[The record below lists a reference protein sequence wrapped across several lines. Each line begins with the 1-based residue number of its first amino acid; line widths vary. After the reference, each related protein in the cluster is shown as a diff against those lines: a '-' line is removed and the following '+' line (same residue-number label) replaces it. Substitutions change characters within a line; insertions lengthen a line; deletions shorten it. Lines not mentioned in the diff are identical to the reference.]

1 MTSPKDQLTAEEQIF
16 LEQQLT
22 KEIIENERKRALI
35 LGVISFLFLLFS
47 VGITLFYNEVLSEGN
62 SLIPFYFSSGMLVI
76 LIWRAFIMRK
86 MLQTD
91 RVKKIIHDPLHGS
104 LLRYFWLFFE
114 VSFPTAILIF
124 YSNYFPVDLMIST
137 PIIWFYF
144 IIIIASV
151 LSLDFYMS
159 LFCGFTSALQYL
171 FVVFLLLGSFKGN
184 GFGENISHFIRSVIL
199 FASGGIAGVAAYQLK
214 KRIYNTYI
222 SLLERNRII
231 NLFDQ
236 QVSKEIVEE
245 LLNNYNHLGSK
256 KKFVC
261 IMFLDIRDF
270 TPFAEKRSPEE
281 IIDYQNN
288 IFSFM
293 IGIIT
298 KHNGIINQFLGDGY
312 MATFGAP
319 ITKGNDCE
327 NAFNAALE
335 IIETVNLKSKLGEI
349 PETKIGIGLHA
360 GDVVAGN
367 VGTAIRKQY
376 SISGNTVIL
385 ASRIEGLTKK
395 HSAQLLVSEEVLDNA
410 NINKNEFEF
419 LGHVNLK
426 GRETPIDIYKIL

>member
-22 KEIIENERKRALI
+22 KEIIDSERKRALI
-35 LGVISFLFLLFS
+35 LGIISFFFLLFS
-47 VGITLFYNEVLSEGN
+47 VLITLFYNEILRKGN
-62 SLIPFYFSSGMLVI
+62 SLIPFYFSSGMLVV

-86 MLQTD
+86 ILKTD
-91 RVKKIIHDPLHGS
+91 RLKRIMHDPLHGK
-104 LLRYFWLFFE
+104 LLRYFWFFFE
-114 VSFPTAILIF
+114 ISFPTSVLIF
-124 YSNYFPVDLMIST
+124 YSNYFPLDFIIST

-144 IIIIASV
+144 IIIIVSI

-159 LFCGFTSALQYL
+159 LFCGFTSAIQYML
-171 FVVFLLLGSFKGN
+171 VVFILMGSFDGN
-184 GFGENISHFIRSVIL
+184 GLGENISHFIRGVIL
-199 FASGGIAGVAAYQLK
+199 FASGGIAGVAAHQLK

-222 SLLERNRII
+222 SLLERNRIV

-245 LLNNYNHLGSK
+245 LLSNYNHLGSK

-261 IMFLDIRDF
+261 VMFLDIRNF
-270 TPFAEKRSPEE
+270 TPFAEKRTPEE
-281 IIDYQNN
+281 IIEYQNK

-298 KHNGIINQFLGDGY
+298 KYNGIINQFLGDGY

-327 NAFNAALE
+327 NAFNAAME
-335 IIETVNLKSKLGEI
+335 IIETVNSKSISGEI

-395 HSAQLLVSEEVLDNA
+395 YGAQLLVSEEVLENA
-410 NINKNEFEF
+410 GMKKNNFEF
-419 LGHVNLK
+419 LGAVNLK